1 MIVVGNKKYTEE
13 QARKLMSDIL
23 DRKEACLSK
32 LDKLELRKNVLEQ
45 FIEENRGTE
54 ITLGDWLKSKGVNID
69 KMFTSLGYYTTINQA
84 VSNDVENDFL
94 RYYKGMVF
102 NPEIKGFVPDNNYVS
117 GADHKNMIKSNLGM
131 TFDPNL
137 QLYFP
142 TTIYDTELFSSAI
155 GNGDDVIDIV
165 GFFNTQDLGNFTASN
180 YDSEEV
186 MKLVKELYEEEYD
199 NVEEEY
205 DLITEIE
212 DEINSN
218 FSNAEGDSR
227 PARNLTCRSACN
239 IKHPFNRTK
248 REECYDECDKKFPPS
263 EKQDERRDNRDVR
276 RTARQDF
283 RGARKDCRE
292 QFNSGEI
299 TRKEFQACKKGERQ
313 ERKRIVK
320 EAGGNLF
327 TRVGRNF
334 AKVNPITLAGRG
346 ASIVAISQLNLFG
359 FATRMYPAFASGTEL
374 QKYKPESVEATR
386 QAWVRISKAWKNLGG
401 DPDKLKQ
408 AIINGRNKKI
418 HKEPKASLTGAE
430 IVGIVTASATVVG
443 GLLAV
448 LNTVLKNRGA
458 SKDPFKS
465 GQAPQ
470 DFKTELDS
478 GALDFTPDPNDPV
491 IDSETGDWIDPE
503 TGKKIDPKTGRFED
517 EIFGMNKY
525 LFYGLVTASVIGGI
539 LLIRKLVKK

>member
-13 QARKLMSDIL
+13 QARKLMSNIL
-23 DRKEACLSK
+23 DRKESCLSK
-32 LDKLELRKNVLEQ
+32 LEKLELRKNVLEQ

-69 KMFTSLGYYTTINQA
+69 KMFASLGYYTTINQA
-84 VSNDVENDFL
+84 VSNDIENEFL
-94 RYYKGMVF
+94 SYHKGMIF
-102 NPEIKGFVPDNNYVS
+102 NPEIQGFVPDPEFVS

-131 TFDPNL
+131 TFNPNL

-155 GNGDDVIDIV
+155 GNGDDIIDIV
-165 GFFNTQDLGNFTASN
+165 GFFNTQDLGNFTAIN
-180 YDSEEV
+180 QDSEEV
-186 MKLVKELYEEEYD
+186 MQLVKELYEEEYD

-205 DLITEIE
+205 DIVTEIE
-212 DEINSN
+212 DEFNSN

-227 PARNLTCRSACN
+227 PARNVTCRSACGVRY
-239 IKHPFNRTK
+239 PFNKTK
-248 REECYDECDKKFPPS
+248 REKCQNDCDTKFPPS

-283 RGARKDCRE
+283 RGSRKDCRE

-299 TRKEFQACKKGERQ
+299 TRKEFRACKKEERE
-313 ERKRIVK
+313 ERKKIVK
-320 EAGGNLF
+320 EAGGNFF

-334 AKVNPITLAGRG
+334 AKVMPVTATMRG
-346 ASIVAISQLNLFG
+346 ATLFSISQLNLFG
-359 FATRMYPAFASGTEL
+359 FATRLYPAFASGTEL
-374 QKYKPESVEATR
+374 QKYKPESVVATR
-386 QAWVRISKAWKNLGG
+386 EAWVRISKAWKNLGG

-408 AIINGRNKKI
+408 AIVNGRNKKI
-418 HKEPKASLTGAE
+418 HKEPTSEFLGMSTGAL
-430 IVGIVTASATVVG
+430 VGM
-443 GLLAV
+443 AV
-448 LNTVLKNRGA
+448 SIMIALIQLLNTVLKNKGA

-465 GQAPQ
+465 GQAPK
-470 DFKTELDS
+470 DFKDELDS
-478 GALDFTPDPNDPV
+478 GALDVQPDPNDPF
-491 IDSETGDWIDPE
+491 IDPETGNWIDPE

-525 LFYGLVTASVIGGI
+525 LFYGLATASIIGGI